1 MYNYYDKQI
10 NLNASIFELSN
21 SIRNKK
27 IKSSDLLKYYFKVV
41 EKYNPIQNSFITT
54 LKGQAFKDA
63 EIIEHELEHAKYRG
77 RLHGIPFSIKDIIAV
92 RNVPLTAGS
101 KIYLHHISKNNSTII
116 NRLKRAGSILIGTNN
131 LNEFAAGITGKNI
144 FFGNTKNPWD
154 LNRISG
160 GSSSGSAAAVAA
172 GLVPYA
178 IGTDTG
184 GSTRVPSSL
193 CGILGFKPTFNTISM
208 MGVYKLAPS
217 LDHIGIIAKNSV
229 DISIVFTVIRKQKY
243 KFPFF
248 TPNFENKQLRS
259 RTIQNIFLKNS
270 KIIVIGIP
278 QQFFVDY
285 LETDIRIVFNKFVN
299 LLQTDKF
306 ISINYVKIVP
316 TFFFKTWQVVRLF
329 EAYNIHK
336 KLMKKHFKNYSTEVR
351 SQLLKGEKIKFKDY
365 YDAIKTIKKIRKQFL
380 LLFTHIDFM
389 LLPTTII
396 TAPLFSDSNVHIEGR
411 FFSIRNALLRN
422 TFLFNSIGFPAL
434 TLPIGFSSISSMP
447 IGLQIIA
454 KPYDDYRLL
463 MFSDYLEKNFK
474 PI

>member
-1 MYNYYDKQI
+1 MYNHYDKQI
-10 NLNASIFELSN
+10 NLDTSLFKLSN
-21 SIRNKK
+21 YISTKK
-27 IKSSDLLKYYFKVV
+27 VKPSDLLKSYFKNI
-41 EKYNPIQNSFITT
+41 EKYNPTLNSFITT
-54 LKGQAFKDA
+54 LKDQSFKEA
-63 EIIEHELEHAKYRG
+63 EIVEHDLKNGKYRG
-77 RLHGIPFSIKDIIAV
+77 LLHGIPFSIKDIIAV

-101 KIYLHHISKNNSTII
+101 KIYLHHTSKINSTII
-116 NRLKRAGSILIGTNN
+116 NRLKKAGSILIGTNN
-131 LNEFAAGITGKNI
+131 LNEFASGITGKNF
-144 FFGNTKNPWD
+144 FFGDTKNPLD

-217 LDHIGIIAKNSV
+217 LDHIGIIAKSSV

-243 KFPFF
+243 RFPFY
-248 TPNFENKQLRS
+248 TSKFENKKLPS
-259 RTIQNIFLKNS
+259 GSIYDIFLKNS

-285 LETDIRIVFNKFVN
+285 LEAKIRTVFNKFIN

-306 ISINYVKIVP
+306 ISINYVKIIP
-316 TFFFKTWQVVRLF
+316 TFFFKSWQVVRLF

-336 KLMKKHFKNYSTEVR
+336 KLMKKHIKKYSPELR
-351 SQLLKGEKIKFKDY
+351 SQLLKGEKIKLKDY
-365 YDAIKTIKKIRKQFL
+365 YDAIRTITKIQKQFL
-380 LLFTHIDFM
+380 LLFTNIDFM

-396 TAPLFSDSNVHIEGR
+396 TAPLISDSRVRIEGR
-411 FFSIRNALLRN
+411 FFSIRSALLRN

-434 TLPIGFSSISSMP
+434 TIPIGYSSISKMP

-454 KPYDDYRLL
+454 KPFDDYRLL

-474 PI
+474 TI